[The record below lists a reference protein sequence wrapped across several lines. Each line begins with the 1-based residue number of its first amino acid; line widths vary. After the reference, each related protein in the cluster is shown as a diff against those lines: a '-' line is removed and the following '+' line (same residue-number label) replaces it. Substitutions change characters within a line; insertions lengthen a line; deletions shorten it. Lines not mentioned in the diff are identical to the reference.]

1 MADLLVENY
10 QDLKSVTYSILN
22 EASDSGEDYEKNYKK
37 SGKKSKDY
45 DEDGEIE
52 DESDEYAGVKDNA
65 IKKAMHDE
73 DEEDDLPQKSKKK
86 KVKES
91 YSDWRSELYERIG
104 DVEDSIEKSSP
115 KIVKE
120 KKIKNEIKINPI
132 FTESTKVK
140 ILEAYELDEF
150 YLNELS
156 QTAADYFYN
165 HGLNE
170 DGVDLL
176 LGYLGEDK
184 FIDFVYDISEDV
196 VLTEAKLKPSQANL
210 PAKTK
215 ERITGKTISRKR
227 PEDLMGAARS
237 AKTRSNIA
245 TKTARQAA
253 KQPTPLT
260 SRQERIKQLAAASRQ
275 KYMEKAKENQTPKIA
290 SRKGMG
296 HRVLD
301 VLDKAANAF
310 VAGVERHNKAMKSA
324 GQMSA
329 QTKQT
334 AKKAAP
340 VIGHFMKNIP
350 KGASGAVNM
359 TRKLINA
366 ETDLLEVSPPSP
378 KFERMVKHIKDRYK
392 KGGLT
397 KKEKSIAYA
406 TAWKAYN
413 KSK

>member
-1 MADLLVENY
+1 
-10 QDLKSVTYSILN
+10 
-22 EASDSGEDYEKNYKK
+22 
-37 SGKKSKDY
+37 
-45 DEDGEIE
+45 
-52 DESDEYAGVKDNA
+52 
-65 IKKAMHDE
+65 MHDDE
-73 DEEDDLPQKSKKK
+73 DEEDDVPQKSKKK

-91 YSDWRSELYERIG
+91 YSDWRSELYEKIG
-104 DVEDSIEKSSP
+104 DVEDAIQNSAP

-120 KKIKNEIKINPI
+120 KKIKNEIKINPT

-150 YLNELS
+150 YLNKLS
-156 QTAADYFYN
+156 ETAADYFYSQ
-165 HGLNE
+165 GLNE

-196 VLTEAKLKPSQANL
+196 ILTEAKLKPSQTNL
-210 PAKTK
+210 PARTK
-215 ERITGKTISRKR
+215 ERITGKSVSRKR
-227 PEDLMGAARS
+227 PEELMGAARS
-237 AKTRSNIA
+237 AKIRSNIA
-245 TKTARQAA
+245 TRTAREAA
-253 KQPTPLT
+253 KESTPLT

-275 KYMEKAKENQTPKIA
+275 KYMEKAKEAQSPKAA

-310 VAGVERHNKAMKSA
+310 VAGVERHNKAMKAA

-329 QTKQT
+329 QTKET

-340 VIGHFMKNIP
+340 VISHFMKNVP
-350 KGASGAVNM
+350 KGASGAVNI

-366 ETDLLEVSPPSP
+366 
-378 KFERMVKHIKDRYK
+378 
-392 KGGLT
+392 
-397 KKEKSIAYA
+397 
-406 TAWKAYN
+406 
-413 KSK
+413 